1 MVFLHIEAMKKT
13 FKSIFLFIILL
24 LFWRGTIVCNQD
36 GEKTANP
43 FFGEFKTPFGVPP
56 FDLIKIDHYIPA
68 FEKGMA
74 EEQVEIDTIV
84 NNPESPAF
92 ENTVL
97 AFNNT
102 GKLLTKVRRVFF
114 TIDAADTNPQLQEI
128 SRKISPLLT
137 LHRDN
142 ISLND
147 KLFQR
152 IKTVYQNRHKQKYDP
167 LQIRVIEKN
176 YHDFIRNGADLNP
189 EDKKVLRE
197 INQEI
202 AKLQLQFGE
211 NMLQETNINF
221 KLVIE
226 NRDDLAGLPQGA
238 IDAAAQTAKEAGIA
252 GKWVF
257 TLQKP
262 SWIPFLQYAQKREL
276 REQLYRG
283 YFRRGD
289 NNNEFDNK
297 KIMLAILKLRAR
309 RARLL
314 GYKTFAEYAVAD
326 NMAKT
331 PENVL
336 NFMRELMIPAQN
348 VAIRDRD
355 EMQKII
361 DREGGNFKLD
371 LWDWWYYAEKLKKE
385 KFDLDEA
392 EITPYFVL
400 ANVRDG
406 MFYLANKL
414 YGITFSPLK
423 NMPVYNP
430 ELEVFEAKEADGSH
444 LGVLYL
450 DYYPRPGKGVGAWCG
465 EFRSQGYDDQGKKI
479 RPVITITTNFTRPN
493 GAIPALLTYSEATT
507 LFHEFGHALHGLFTD
522 GKYRRIAGDVPNDMG
537 ELPASIMENWLGETR
552 VLKVIARHYKTGQ
565 MIPQELLEK
574 LRKSITFNQAFTTVE
589 YIGASVLDMDW
600 HGIAADK
607 EYDVIA
613 FENESM
619 KRLGLIKEIL
629 PRYRTSYFSH
639 ICGGYAAGYYVY
651 LWAAEL
657 DADAFAAFEAS
668 GNIFNKEIAARF
680 RKYILQDGG
689 NDEGMV
695 QYRKFRGKN
704 PSIKALLKKR
714 GLL

>member
-1 MVFLHIEAMKKT
+1 M
-13 FKSIFLFIILL
+13 LL
-24 LFWRGTIVCNQD
+24 VFWRGTMVCNQE
-36 GEKTANP
+36 GEKTVNP
-43 FFGEFKTPFGVPP
+43 FFSEFTTPFGVPP
-56 FDLIKIDHYIPA
+56 FDLIKIDHYVPA

-74 EEQVEIDTIV
+74 EEQAEIDSIV
-84 NNPESPAF
+84 GNPELPTF
-92 ENTVL
+92 ENTIL

-114 TIDAADTNPQLQEI
+114 AIDEADTNPQIQEI
-128 SRKISPLLT
+128 SRTISPLLT

-152 IKTVYQNRHKQKYDP
+152 IKSIYLNRLKQKYDP

-176 YHDFIRNGADLNP
+176 YHDFVRNGADLNT
-189 EDKKVLRE
+189 EDKKTLRE

-211 NMLQETNINF
+211 NMLQETNSNF

-226 NRDDLAGLPQGA
+226 NRDDLAGLPQSS
-238 IDAAAQTAKEAGIA
+238 IAAAALTAKQAGMD
-252 GKWVF
+252 GKWVY

-262 SWIPFLQYAQKREL
+262 SWIPFLQYAHKREL
-276 REQLYRG
+276 REKLYRG
-283 YFRRGD
+283 YFSRGD
-289 NNNEFDNK
+289 NNDEFDNK
-297 KIMLAILKLRAR
+297 KIMLTILKLRAKR
-309 RARLL
+309 SRLL
-314 GYKTFAEYAVAD
+314 GYKTFAEYAVSD

-336 NFMRELMIPAQN
+336 KFLRELMIPAQT

-355 EMQKII
+355 DMQKII
-361 DREGGNFKLD
+361 DRERGNFKLD

-400 ANVRDG
+400 ANVRNG
-406 MFYLANKL
+406 MFYVANKL

-423 NMPVYNP
+423 NIPVYNS
-430 ELEVFEAKEADGSH
+430 EVEVFEAREADGTH
-444 LGVLYL
+444 LGILYL
-450 DYYPRPGKGVGAWCG
+450 DYYPRPGKSVGAWCN
-465 EFRSQGYDDQGKKI
+465 EFRSQGYDEQGGKI
-479 RPVITITTNFTRPN
+479 RPVISITTNFTRPN
-493 GAIPALLTYSEATT
+493 GAIPALLTYSEATI

-537 ELPASIMENWLGETR
+537 ELPASVMENWLGESR
-552 VLKVIARHYKTGQ
+552 VLKVIARHYQTGQ
-565 MIPQELLEK
+565 LISQQLLNK

-589 YIGASVLDMDW
+589 YIGASVLDMDL
-600 HGIAADK
+600 HGIDADK
-607 EYDVIA
+607 EYDIVD

-639 ICGGYAAGYYVY
+639 ISGGYAAGYYVY
-651 LWAAEL
+651 LWAAVL
-657 DADAFAAFEAS
+657 DADAFFAFEAS

-695 QYRKFRGKN
+695 QYRKFRGKV
-704 PSIKALLKKR
+704 PSIQALLRKR